1 MTETQPVRFRKR
13 APSEA
18 EWLRI
23 KDHFYRLYIA
33 QNRSLSETSEILAQE
48 HAFYAE

>member
-1 MTETQPVRFRKR
+1 MADLQTVRFRKR

-23 KDHFYRLYIA
+23 KDHFHRLYIE
-33 QNRSLSETSEILAQE
+33 QNLPLSKTSEILAQE
-48 HAFYAE
+48 YAFYAE